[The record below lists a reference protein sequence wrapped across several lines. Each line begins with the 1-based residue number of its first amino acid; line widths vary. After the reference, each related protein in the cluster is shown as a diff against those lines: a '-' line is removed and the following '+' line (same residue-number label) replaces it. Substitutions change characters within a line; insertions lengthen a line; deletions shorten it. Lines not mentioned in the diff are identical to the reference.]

1 MKIIL
6 NILKDALVYWL
17 QIAIYIWPAFLIG
30 HNFFGLMAT
39 LIVNSP
45 SNFGSR
51 LISAITGVMILCV
64 LLFVF
69 AYKRGYK
76 KAEFH
81 GISLLISLILAVGL
95 QLIYAMLFRYAEYT
109 TAGAY
114 YFAKLLYAGN
124 NQEMSVASYDVPAYL
139 YIFSMLAVDPFYVL
153 AAISGEYLGK
163 KKRLQERAA
172 LNLNE
177 KN

>member
-1 MKIIL
+1 MRVVK
-6 NILKDALVYWL
+6 NILKDALLYWL
-17 QIAIYIWPAFLIG
+17 QIIIYVWPAFFIG
-30 HNFFGLMAT
+30 HNFFGLMTT

-45 SNFGSR
+45 SNLWSR
-51 LISAITGVMILCV
+51 LISAITGVMILCI
-64 LLFVF
+64 LLFVC
-69 AYKRGYK
+69 AYRRGYK

-81 GISLLISLILAVGL
+81 GTSLLISLILAVGL

-114 YFAKLLYAGN
+114 YFAKLFYAGN

-139 YIFSMLAVDPFYVL
+139 YIIAMFAVDPFYII

-163 KKRLQERAA
+163 KKRLKERAA
-172 LNLNE
+172 LNLHE
-177 KN
+177 KD

>member
-1 MKIIL
+1 M
-6 NILKDALVYWL
+6 
-17 QIAIYIWPAFLIG
+17 
-30 HNFFGLMAT
+30 
-39 LIVNSP
+39 
-45 SNFGSR
+45 
-51 LISAITGVMILCV
+51 
-64 LLFVF
+64 
-69 AYKRGYK
+69 
-76 KAEFH
+76 
-81 GISLLISLILAVGL
+81 ISLILAVGL
-95 QLIYAMLFRYAEYT
+95 QLIYAMRFRYAEYT

-114 YFAKLLYAGN
+114 YIAKLLYAGN
-124 NQEMSVASYDVPAYL
+124 NQEMRVASYDVPAYL